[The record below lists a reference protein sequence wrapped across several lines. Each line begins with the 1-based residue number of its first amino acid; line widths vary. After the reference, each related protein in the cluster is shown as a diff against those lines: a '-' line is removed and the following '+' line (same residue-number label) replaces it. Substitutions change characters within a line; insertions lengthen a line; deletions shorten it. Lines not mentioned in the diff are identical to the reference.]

1 MHTASLP
8 HHASTVGLHVSP
20 EADLDPRR
28 AGSRL
33 ICSVPQHSAIERAQ
47 KSIICRTKEAAG
59 RPHGTEA
66 GADSFPAPRTTK
78 PLSLQKQI
86 NT

>member
-8 HHASTVGLHVSP
+8 HHVSTVGLHVSP
-20 EADLDPRR
+20 EADFDPRR

-47 KSIICRTKEAAG
+47 KSIVCRTKEAAG
-59 RPHGTEA
+59 RSHSTEA
-66 GADSFPAPRTTK
+66 RADSFPALRTTK
-78 PLSLQKQI
+78 PLFLQKQI